1 MPAHRTAAVISI
13 GDELVL
19 GQTLDTN
26 TRWLASRLTDLGVR
40 VVEHATVE
48 DDAQRL
54 AALFARLSA
63 EVDLL
68 LTTGGLGP
76 TADDLTRTALA
87 AFLNERLVT
96 DEVSLAQIRAWFEGR
111 GRTMPEA
118 NSVQALRPESA
129 RSLANPNGTAPG
141 LLATDPRGVL
151 IACMP
156 GPPHEMQPMFE
167 AAVLPEIRPP
177 DDRTIVTRVLHTFGY
192 GESEVASRLGEL
204 MARAAS
210 PTVGT
215 TASNGVVSVR
225 IRHEVESA
233 RKAAESAVERMAE
246 TVRDQLGVAVF
257 AEGSRTLEETIV
269 SLLRERRD
277 TLAVV
282 ESCTGGMLGQTLTM
296 VPGAS
301 DVFVGGWITYSN
313 EQKTRM
319 VGVSPETIEAQ
330 GAVSRQCCIEM
341 AAGGLERSEA
351 DHCLAI
357 TGVAGPG
364 GGTDEKPVGMVWI
377 GLASRGMQPDIRCFR
392 FKGPREIV
400 RLWSARTA
408 MAMLRLRMINTKMQL
423 LGEDPDAR

>member
-1 MPAHRTAAVISI
+1 MPSHRTAAVISI

-96 DEVSLAQIRAWFEGR
+96 DEASLAEIRAWFEGR
-111 GRTMPEA
+111 GRTMPET

-129 RSLANPNGTAPG
+129 RSLTNPNGTAPG

-167 AAVLPEIRPP
+167 ASVLPEIRPP

-204 MARAAS
+204 MARTAS
-210 PTVGT
+210 PSVGT
-215 TASNGVVSVR
+215 TASTGVVSVR
-225 IRHEVESA
+225 IRHECEYPRERAEGEVESLC
-233 RKAAESAVERMAE
+233 E
-246 TVRDQLGVAVF
+246 TIRDRLGYAIF
-257 AEGSRTLEETIV
+257 AEGTRTLDEMVVRI
-269 SLLRERRD
+269 LRERRD

-282 ESCTGGMLGQTLTM
+282 ESCTGGMLGQMLTLS
-296 VPGAS
+296 PGAS

-313 EQKTRM
+313 EQKTKM
-319 VGVSPETIEAQ
+319 VGVSFETLEAH
-330 GAVSRQCCIEM
+330 GAVSRQCCHEM
-341 AAGGLERSEA
+341 AAGGLERSDA

-377 GLASRGMQPDIRCFR
+377 GLASRGMKPDIRCFR
-392 FKGPREIV
+392 FKGPRDIV

-408 MAMLRLRMINTKMQL
+408 MAMLRLRMINTTMKL